1 MFEIVLTRIKSFLD
15 DKVWYGSDPENGV
28 MHIDDMQEFHRIW
41 SAMQFVFCRPV
52 KENEFSVE

>member
-1 MFEIVLTRIKSFLD
+1 MFEIVLTKIKGFLD
-15 DKVWYGSDPENGV
+15 SPSWHGDAPKNGV
-28 MHIDDMQEFHRIW
+28 MHIEDTQEFHRIW